1 MYRIN
6 EDGDNDQ
13 EGEEPSER
21 GEDVSLTGAL
31 LLQRSIENT
40 RSFKK
45 YTIITCHVFI
55 DTTNASQIVWEIE
68 WEILYGISLIVR
80 ENLKTLFQL
89 SRSRSTI
96 WIYK

>member
-21 GEDVSLTGAL
+21 GKDVSLTGAL

-55 DTTNASQIVWEIE
+55 DTTNTS
-68 WEILYGISLIVR
+68 
-80 ENLKTLFQL
+80 
-89 SRSRSTI
+89 
-96 WIYK
+96 

>member
-13 EGEEPSER
+13 EGEEPSEWS
-21 GEDVSLTGAL
+21 EDVSLTGAL

-45 YTIITCHVFI
+45 YTIIACHVFI
-55 DTTNASQIVWEIE
+55 DTTNTS
-68 WEILYGISLIVR
+68 
-80 ENLKTLFQL
+80 
-89 SRSRSTI
+89 
-96 WIYK
+96 